1 LLGPYATLED
11 HRKPIGNIMNDATL
25 DTRTSGV
32 PRADRLWLRLLRV
45 GAGAGLAVLVLSAS
59 VRAQMPGAPIL
70 QDAWATAGFVGAV
83 NIGGGSGS
91 VYAGAVSW
99 TPGTGRFELSGGL
112 GFQSRTGLSSRT
124 VYGVRAAIPFGGA
137 SSTFGFAA
145 FAGIGGGSGRRSTS
159 ADSAVNTA
167 EIPVGAAIGW
177 RHALGANHGLSVFA
191 SPAFVFFTGG
201 AKSGGLFRTGVGA
214 DFGIT
219 PSLGVTAGLDLG
231 GSRARAVGGPNGV
244 LYGVGVSYAFGRR

>member
-1 LLGPYATLED
+1 MHDMYDGTF
-11 HRKPIGNIMNDATL
+11 
-25 DTRTSGV
+25 DTRNRGV
-32 PRADRLWLRLLRV
+32 PRAGHLWLWTWPSLPRV
-45 GAGAGLAVLVLSAS
+45 GAIAATAALVVSAS
-59 VRAQMPGAPIL
+59 AGAQMPGAPIL
-70 QDAWATAGFVGAV
+70 QDAWATGGFVGAV
-83 NIGGGSGS
+83 NVGGGSDGS

-99 TPGTGRFELSGGL
+99 TPGSGRFELSGGL
-112 GFQSRTGLSSRT
+112 GYQSRTNLSSRT

-145 FAGIGGGSGRRSTS
+145 FAGIGGGSGSRSAS

-201 AKSGGLFRTGVGA
+201 AKSGGLFRSGLGA
-214 DFGIT
+214 DFGVT
-219 PSLGVTAGLDLG
+219 PSLGVTAGVDIG
-231 GSRARAVGGPNGV
+231 GSRTRAVGGPSGI
-244 LYGVGVSYAFGRR
+244 LYGVGLSYAFGHR